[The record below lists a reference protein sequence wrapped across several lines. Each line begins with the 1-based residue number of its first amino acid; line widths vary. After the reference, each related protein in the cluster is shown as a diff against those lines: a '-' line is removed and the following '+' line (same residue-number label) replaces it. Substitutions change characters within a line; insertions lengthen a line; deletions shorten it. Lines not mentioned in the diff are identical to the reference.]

1 MCLHFQK
8 CLKDPFDDVTD
19 CCTII
24 RLQFSRIW
32 HGKKRRTNVYNV
44 PKKLITFPF
53 KAKVGSTSIL
63 SCNVILNNF
72 INV

>member
-1 MCLHFQK
+1 MCLHFHK
-8 CLKDPFDDVTD
+8 PFKDSFQDVTD

-24 RLQFSRIW
+24 RLQFSRLW

-53 KAKVGSTSIL
+53 KDKGIVLVL
-63 SCNVILNNF
+63 SKQIRPAC
-72 INV
+72 